1 MPQNKMGLD
10 MDIDRQ
16 IEVIKRGAVD
26 LINEVELRKKL
37 TRSKEL
43 KKPLRVKLGLDPTAP
58 DLHLG
63 HTVVIQKLKQFQE
76 LGHVVIFLIGD
87 FTGMIGDPTGRIETR
102 PQISKEALLANA
114 ETYKKQVFKMLDPD
128 KTEVRFNSE
137 WFEAMNAAD
146 MIRLCAQY
154 TMARMMEREDFRN
167 RYQNNLP
174 ISIHEFL
181 YPLVQGYDSV
191 ALMADVELGGHDQIF
206 NLFVGREIQR
216 AYGQE
221 SQCIVTVPLLEGTD
235 GVNKMS
241 KSYGN
246 YVGIDEPH
254 DVMFGKLMSIS
265 DELMIKYYEL
275 LSDITLEE
283 LNALKEGIRL
293 GTTHPKEA
301 KVNLAK
307 EIITRF
313 HSAEA
318 ANIAHDNFEKMFR
331 DKEIPDDI
339 DVIEMKRP
347 KEDPVSVAHF
357 LRDIGMVSS
366 SVSEG
371 IRMIEQGGVSVAI
384 NPDTQIDVKLVK
396 ITEKQMSLKGIHESI
411 WKVGKRK
418 FKKVIFN
425 D

>member
-1 MPQNKMGLD
+1 MV
-10 MDIDRQ
+10 DIDKQMEIIR
-16 IEVIKRGAVD
+16 RGAVD
-26 LINEVELRKKL
+26 LINEE
-37 TRSKEL
+37 EL
-43 KKPLRVKLGLDPTAP
+43 KDKLARSIKENRPLRVKLGLDPTAP

-63 HTVVIQKLKQFQE
+63 HTVVLQKLKQFQE
-76 LGHVVIFLIGD
+76 LGHIAIFLIGD

-102 PQISKEALLANA
+102 PALTKEELLINA
-114 ETYKKQVFKMLDPD
+114 ETYKKQVFKILDPET
-128 KTEVRFNSE
+128 TEVRFNSE

-206 NLFVGREIQR
+206 NLFVGRVIQR

-221 SQCIVTVPLLEGTD
+221 SQVLVTVPLLEGTD

-246 YVGIDEPH
+246 YVGIDEPP

-275 LSDITLEE
+275 LSDITIEQ
-283 LNALKEGIRL
+283 LNSLKEGIQN
-293 GTTHPKEA
+293 GTAHPRDA
-301 KVNLAK
+301 KVSFAK
-307 EIITRF
+307 EMITRF
-313 HSAEA
+313 HSKEA
-318 ANIAHDNFEKMFR
+318 ADGAHENFDKMFR
-331 DKEIPDDI
+331 DKEVPEDI
-339 DVIEMKRP
+339 EVVTMKKSEIGAWLP
-347 KEDPVSVAHF
+347 KLLAM
-357 LRDIGMVSS
+357 IGMVTST
-366 SVSEG
+366 SEG
-371 IRMIEQGGVSVAI
+371 KRMIQQGGVHI
-384 NPDTQIDVKLVK
+384 NGAKVTTD
-396 ITEKQMSLKGIHESI
+396 EMSFDGLSELII
-411 WKVGKRK
+411 KVGKRK
-418 FKKVIFN
+418 FKKVVFE
-425 D
+425 

>member
-1 MPQNKMGLD
+1 MV
-10 MDIDRQ
+10 DIEKQMEIIR
-16 IEVIKRGAVD
+16 RGAVD
-26 LINEVELRKKL
+26 LINEE
-37 TRSKEL
+37 EL
-43 KKPLRVKLGLDPTAP
+43 KSKLARSIKENRPLRVKLGLDPTAP

-63 HTVVIQKLKQFQE
+63 HTVVLQKLKQFQE
-76 LGHVVIFLIGD
+76 LGHIAIFLIGD

-102 PQISKEALLANA
+102 PALTKEELLINA
-114 ETYKKQVFKMLDPD
+114 ETYKKQVFKILDPET
-128 KTEVRFNSE
+128 TEVRFNSE

-206 NLFVGREIQR
+206 NLFVGRVIQR

-221 SQCIVTVPLLEGTD
+221 SQVLVTVPLLEGTD

-246 YVGIDEPH
+246 YVGIDEPP

-275 LSDITLEE
+275 LSDITIEQ
-283 LNALKEGIRL
+283 LNSLKEGIQN
-293 GTTHPKEA
+293 GTAHPRDA
-301 KVNLAK
+301 KVSFAK
-307 EIITRF
+307 EMITRF
-313 HSAEA
+313 HSKEA
-318 ANIAHDNFEKMFR
+318 ADGAHENFDKMFR
-331 DKEIPDDI
+331 DKEVPEDI
-339 DVIEMKRP
+339 EVVTMKKSEIGAWLP
-347 KEDPVSVAHF
+347 KLLAT
-357 LRDIGMVSS
+357 IGMVTST
-366 SVSEG
+366 SEG
-371 IRMIEQGGVSVAI
+371 KRMIQQGGVHI
-384 NPDTQIDVKLVK
+384 NGAKVTTDEMSFDGLSELV
-396 ITEKQMSLKGIHESI
+396 I
-411 WKVGKRK
+411 KVGKRK
-418 FKKVIFN
+418 YKKVVFE
-425 D
+425 

>member
-37 TRSKEL
+37 VRSKEL

-87 FTGMIGDPTGRIETR
+87 FTGMIG
-102 PQISKEALLANA
+102 
-114 ETYKKQVFKMLDPD
+114 DPD

-246 YVGIDEPH
+246 YVGIDEPP

-275 LSDITLEE
+275 LSDITLED
-283 LNALKEGIRL
+283 LNALKKGIRL
-293 GTTHPKEA
+293 GTIHPKEA
-301 KVNLAK
+301 KANLAK
-307 EIITRF
+307 EIIARF
-313 HSAEA
+313 HSTA
-318 ANIAHDNFEKMFR
+318 AASAAHENFDKVHR
-331 DKEIPDDI
+331 DKEIPDELEI
-339 DVIEMKRP
+339 VEINRP

-371 IRMIEQGGVSVAI
+371 IRMVEQGGVSVAI

-396 ITEKQMSLKGIHESI
+396 ITEKQMSFNDVFSSI

-418 FKKVIFN
+418 FKKVIFK

>member
-1 MPQNKMGLD
+1 MV
-10 MDIDRQ
+10 DIDKQMEIIR
-16 IEVIKRGAVD
+16 RGAVD
-26 LINEVELRKKL
+26 LINEE
-37 TRSKEL
+37 EL
-43 KKPLRVKLGLDPTAP
+43 KSKLARSIKENRPLRVKLGLDPTAP

-63 HTVVIQKLKQFQE
+63 HTVVLQKLKQFQE
-76 LGHVVIFLIGD
+76 LGHIAIFLIGD

-102 PQISKEALLANA
+102 PALTKEELLINA
-114 ETYKKQVFKMLDPD
+114 ETYKKQVFKILDPET
-128 KTEVRFNSE
+128 TEVRFNSE

-206 NLFVGREIQR
+206 NLFVGRVIQR

-221 SQCIVTVPLLEGTD
+221 SQVLVTVPLLEGTD

-246 YVGIDEPH
+246 YVGIDEPP

-275 LSDITLEE
+275 LSDITIEQ
-283 LNALKEGIRL
+283 LNSLKEGIQN
-293 GTTHPKEA
+293 GTAHPRDA
-301 KVNLAK
+301 KVNFAK
-307 EIITRF
+307 EMITRF
-313 HSAEA
+313 HSSSAAEA
-318 ANIAHDNFEKMFR
+318 AHLNFDKMFQR
-331 DKEIPDDI
+331 KEIPDDI
-339 DVIEMKRP
+339 EIVRVARP
-347 KEDPVSVAHF
+347 SSPISVPHF

-366 SVSEG
+366 STEG
-371 IRMIEQGGVSVAI
+371 KRMIEQGAI
-384 NPDTQIDVKLVK
+384 STNKSGGSLVK
-396 ITEKQMSLKGIHESI
+396 ITSESLSI
-411 WKVGKRK
+411 GDGKELIFKVGKRK
-418 FKKVIFN
+418 FKKVLFE

>member
-1 MPQNKMGLD
+1 MV
-10 MDIDRQ
+10 DIDKQMEIIR
-16 IEVIKRGAVD
+16 RGAVD
-26 LINEVELRKKL
+26 LINEE
-37 TRSKEL
+37 EL
-43 KKPLRVKLGLDPTAP
+43 KSKLARSIKENRPLRVKLGLDPTAP

-63 HTVVIQKLKQFQE
+63 HTVVLQKLKQFQE
-76 LGHVVIFLIGD
+76 LGHIAIFLIGD

-102 PQISKEALLANA
+102 PALTKEELLVNA
-114 ETYKKQVFKMLDPD
+114 ETYKKQVFKILDPET
-128 KTEVRFNSE
+128 TEVRFNSE

-191 ALMADVELGGHDQIF
+191 ALRADVELGGHDQIF
-206 NLFVGREIQR
+206 NLFVGRVIQR

-221 SQCIVTVPLLEGTD
+221 SQVLVTVPLLEGTD

-246 YVGIDEPH
+246 YVGIDEPP

-275 LSDITLEE
+275 LSDITIEQ
-283 LNALKEGIRL
+283 LNSLKEGIQN
-293 GTTHPKEA
+293 GTAHPRDA
-301 KVNLAK
+301 KVNFEK
-307 EIITRF
+307 EMITRF
-313 HSAEA
+313 HSSSAAEA
-318 ANIAHDNFEKMFR
+318 AHLNFDKMFQR
-331 DKEIPDDI
+331 KEIPDDI
-339 DVIEMKRP
+339 EIVRVARP
-347 KEDPVSVAHF
+347 SSLISVPHF

-366 SVSEG
+366 STEG
-371 IRMIEQGGVSVAI
+371 KRMIEQGAI
-384 NPDTQIDVKLVK
+384 STNKSGGSLLK
-396 ITEKQMSLKGIHESI
+396 ITSESLSI
-411 WKVGKRK
+411 GDGKELIFKVGKRK
-418 FKKVIFN
+418 FKKVLFE